1 MKGINVT
8 KVLVFTEPL
17 QSSFNLYFSLS
28 KQYYVFPNDCGPD
41 AKLDKI
47 PINPKWNISNT
58 SQRVSSISNYKPLPT
73 KNYKKK
79 FLNVSSLN
87 LCFVNWFI

>member
-17 QSSFNLYFSLS
+17 QSSFNLYFSLP
-28 KQYYVFPNDCGPD
+28 KQYYAFPNDCGPD

-47 PINPKWNISNT
+47 PINPKWNLSNT
-58 SQRVSSISNYKPLPT
+58 SQKVSSILNYKPLPT
-73 KNYKKK
+73 KN
-79 FLNVSSLN
+79 
-87 LCFVNWFI
+87 